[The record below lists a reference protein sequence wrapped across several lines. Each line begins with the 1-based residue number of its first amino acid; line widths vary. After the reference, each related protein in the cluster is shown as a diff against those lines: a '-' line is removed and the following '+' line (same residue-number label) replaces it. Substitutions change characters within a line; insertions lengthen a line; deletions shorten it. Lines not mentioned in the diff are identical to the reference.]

1 MKAILRQVRISS
13 KKAGLVANLVRNKRA
28 EDAVNILRFTT
39 KKAAPMIRKVIQSA
53 MANAENNFKQN
64 RANLFVKDIVV
75 TEGTTYKRG
84 IHISRGRS
92 HPILKR
98 TAHISVSLENRA
110 YTEPK
115 TAKSAKKK
123 DQEVVAT
130 EEKEAKSAK
139 EPEVKKTGKSKSN
152 N

>member
-13 KKAGLVANLVRNKRA
+13 KKVALVANLVRGKKA

-39 KKAAPMIRKVIQSA
+39 KKAAPMIRKVIESA
-53 MANAENNFKQN
+53 MANAENNFKQDKN
-64 RANLFVKDIVV
+64 NLFIKDIVV

-98 TAHISVSLENRA
+98 TAHIRVELSAAKVNPIPLKAKSINETTTNEPA
-110 YTEPK
+110 KVKEPK
-115 TAKSAKKK
+115 TK
-123 DQEVVAT
+123 
-130 EEKEAKSAK
+130 
-139 EPEVKKTGKSKSN
+139 KSKK
-152 N
+152 

>member
-13 KKAGLVANLVRNKRA
+13 KKAALVANLVRGKRA

-39 KKAAPMIRKVIQSA
+39 KKAAPMIRKVIESA
-53 MANAENNFKQN
+53 MANAENNFKQDKN
-64 RANLFVKDIVV
+64 NLFVKDIVV

-98 TAHISVSLENRA
+98 TAHIRVELSAATVNSISPKAKSINETTTNESAEVKELK
-110 YTEPK
+110 PK
-115 TAKSAKKK
+115 TKK
-123 DQEVVAT
+123 
-130 EEKEAKSAK
+130 
-139 EPEVKKTGKSKSN
+139 PKK
-152 N
+152 